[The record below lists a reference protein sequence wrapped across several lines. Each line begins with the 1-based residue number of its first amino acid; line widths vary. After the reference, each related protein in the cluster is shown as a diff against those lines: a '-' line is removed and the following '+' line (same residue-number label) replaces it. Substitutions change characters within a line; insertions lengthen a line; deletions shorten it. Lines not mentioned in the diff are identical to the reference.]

1 MALHVEEHVVRAFD
15 ENLRLLFEQEASRL
29 RPYVDVRTGVV
40 GKAASWNVFIGEAAR
55 QKVIA
60 TTGRHEDHTQD
71 DLDGLVSWAVLQFW
85 YQALPLDPQD
95 AVKLLMDPRGKYA
108 MAIAN
113 TLGRQ
118 VDANLIAAAVG
129 SATRGEDMGTS
140 TALPSSQKVAAAS
153 TGMTVAKLRAAKKIL
168 DQNEVPMEGRTIAVN
183 ADMMDD
189 LLGTTEVTS
198 SDFNTVK
205 ALVNGDF
212 NTFLGFHFVRTE
224 KIISTGTLATG
235 AVCFVKQ
242 SLGLAIAEEYN
253 RVAQRRDK
261 HDEWEAYGRV
271 QFGCVRTDDKGVVQI
286 NVA

>member
-15 ENLRLLFEQEASRL
+15 ENLRLLFEQEGSRL
-29 RPYVDVRTGVV
+29 RPYVDVKTGVT

-55 QKVIA
+55 EKVA
-60 TTGRHEDHTQD
+60 SGSRHADHTQD
-71 DLDGLVSWAVLQFW
+71 DLDGIVSWAVLRFW

-95 AVKLLMDPRGKYA
+95 AVKLLMDPKGKYA
-108 MAIAN
+108 VAIAN

-118 VDANLIAAAVG
+118 VDAMLIAAAIG

-140 TALPSSQKVAAAS
+140 TALPSAQKVPAAS
-153 TGMTVAKLRAAKKIL
+153 TGMTIAKLRAAKKIL
-168 DQNEVPMEGRTIAVN
+168 DTNEVPMDGRTIAVN

-205 ALVNGDF
+205 ALVQGDF

-224 KIISTGTLATG
+224 KIVSTGSLATG
-235 AVCFVKQ
+235 AIAFCKA

-253 RVAQRRDK
+253 RVKQRVDK

-271 QFGCVRTDDKGVVQI
+271 QFGCTRTDDKGVVQI
-286 NVA
+286 SVV

>member
-1 MALHVEEHVVRAFD
+1 MPLHVEEHVVRAFD
-15 ENLRLLFEQEASRL
+15 ENLRLLFEQEGSRL
-29 RPYVDVRTGVV
+29 RPYVDVKTGVV

-71 DLDGLVSWAVLQFW
+71 DLDGIVSWAVLQFW
-85 YQALPLDPQD
+85 YQALPVDPQD
-95 AVKLLMDPRGKYA
+95 AVKLLMDPKGKYA
-108 MAIAN
+108 VAIAN

-118 VDANLIAAAVG
+118 CDANLIAAAIG

-140 TALPSSQKVAAAS
+140 TALPSAQKVAAAS

-168 DQNEVPMEGRTIAVN
+168 DQNEVTGPRTIAVN

-224 KIISTGTLATG
+224 KIISTGSTATG
-235 AVCFVKQ
+235 AVAFAQ
-242 SLGLAIAEEYN
+242 ASLGLAIAEEYN